1 MSLVNNF
8 YKFRR
13 LLLGGYKK
21 NILLLRYKNLEIG
34 KNFFSG
40 KGVVVSRKNTI
51 SIGDNFYMGNYCHL
65 GADAQIGDDVLFAS
79 HVSLVG
85 GDHKIDNIDVPM
97 RLSGRDI
104 FKKIVIENN
113 VWIGHG
119 AIVMHGI
126 TIKTGAV
133 IAAGAVVTKDV
144 EKDSIV
150 GGNPAKEIRKRI
162 FK

>member
-1 MSLVNNF
+1 M
-8 YKFRR
+8 
-13 LLLGGYKK
+13 GAYKK
-21 NILLLRYKNLEIG
+21 IILLIKYKNLKIG

-40 KGVVVSRKNTI
+40 KGVIISRKNTI
-51 SIGDNFYMGNYCHL
+51 SIGNNFYMGNYCHIA
-65 GADAQIGDDVLFAS
+65 ADAQIGDDVLFAS

-85 GDHKIDNIDVPM
+85 GDHKIDNIEVPM

-104 FKKIVIENN
+104 FKKIVIEDN

-119 AIVMHGI
+119 AILVHGI

-133 IAAGAVVTKDV
+133 VAAGAVVTKDV